1 MPSGFWRQLGGWA
14 MAMGKRDTE
23 EQRDLFVMADKLP
36 RAPGHV
42 FYYKL
47 NGLLREGG
55 FDRHVEALCEPHYA
69 KGKGRPSV
77 PPGVYFRMLVVG
89 YFEGINSQRGIAW
102 RCSDSLSLRK
112 FLGIPLGAD
121 SPDHSSLSYIR
132 NRLPLE
138 VHRDVFIWI
147 LALAQEKKLLKGK
160 SVAVD
165 STTLEANAA
174 MKSIERK
181 DTGEDW
187 NEYLTRLMKEEG
199 LLDERDDDDP
209 PNADELRKFDKAR
222 KDKRV
227 SNEEWQSPTDPDSR
241 ITKMKDGTT
250 HLAYKAEHV
259 VDLDTEMIVAAEI
272 YHADQPDSQ
281 TLEDSVN
288 AAQTNQREAGS
299 EQQIQD
305 VVADKGYHANEQ
317 LANLHEHTPYRTYIP
332 EPQSPH
338 NRTWTDKPPEQKA
351 AVEANRRRTRGE
363 RGRKLQQLRS
373 EKTERT
379 FAHVCETGG
388 ARRTWLTGID
398 KLRKRYLISAAAHNL
413 SVLMRVLFK
422 MGTPRGLQQFANDL
436 AGVVSSLYFACLITA
451 ALKSVSRF
459 VKAAHRPCYQKLP
472 TAAPRAAESAGA
484 WKVMCISTGC

>member
-1 MPSGFWRQLGGWA
+1 
-14 MAMGKRDTE
+14 MAMGKRDVE
-23 EQRDLFVMADKLP
+23 EQRELFVMADKLP
-36 RAPGHV
+36 QSPGHV
-42 FYYKL
+42 FYDKL
-47 NGLLREGG
+47 NRVLREGG
-55 FDRHVEALCEPHYA
+55 FDRHVEAVCEAYYA

-77 PPGVYFRMLVVG
+77 PPGVYFRMLLVG

-112 FLGIPLGAD
+112 FLGIALGAD

-132 NRLPLE
+132 NRLPFE
-138 VHRDVFIWI
+138 VHRDVFLWI

-160 SVAVD
+160 TVAVD
-165 STTLEANAA
+165 STSLEANAA

-187 NEYLTRLMKEEG
+187 NAYLTRLMKEEG
-199 LLDERDDDDP
+199 LLDDRDDNDP
-209 PNADELRKFDKAR
+209 PSAEELRKFDKAR
-222 KDKRV
+222 ENKRV
-227 SNEEWQSPTDPDSR
+227 SNDEWRSPTDPDSR
-241 ITKMKDGTT
+241 ITKMKDGRT

-259 VDLDTEMIVAAEI
+259 VDLDTEMILAAEI
-272 YHADQPDSQ
+272 YHADRPDTQ

-299 EQQIQD
+299 EQQIED

-332 EPQSPH
+332 EPQLAH
-338 NRTWTDKPPEQKA
+338 DRVWTDKPPEQRE
-351 AVEANRRRTRGE
+351 AVYANRRRTRGE
-363 RGRKLQQLRS
+363 RGRKLQRLRS

-413 SVLMRVLFK
+413 GVLMRVLFN

-436 AGVVSSLYFACLITA
+436 AGVVSSLYFACLIMA
-451 ALKSVSRF
+451 ALKSVPRC
-459 VKAAHRPCYQKLP
+459 V
-472 TAAPRAAESAGA
+472 TAAYRTCFQKPSTTATPATEPAGVLEFA
-484 WKVMCISTGC
+484 